1 MRKIKRTYTAFQKVS
16 AVFLM
21 LTLLWLTVSTPFV
34 LAAQQEIAKQEKM
47 QTTSFPDSNSE
58 DENSDSGNNNIE
70 EKVPNTGN
78 GFSEEYLHEHYST
91 HFIASII
98 SSYQKLD
105 NSDTYIAYHGE
116 LHCPPP
122 NVA

>member
-1 MRKIKRTYTAFQKVS
+1 MRKTRRTYIIFRKAS

-34 LAAQQEIAKQEKM
+34 LAAQQEIAKQQKM
-47 QTTSFPDSNSE
+47 QAASFPDTTSE
-58 DENSDSGNNNIE
+58 DESADSANNNIE

-78 GFSEEYLHEHYST
+78 GFSEEYLHDHHASHY
-91 HFIASII
+91 IASTI

>member
-1 MRKIKRTYTAFQKVS
+1 MKKIKRTYTAFQKVS
-16 AVFLM
+16 AIFLM

-34 LAAQQEIAKQEKM
+34 LAAQQEIAKQQKM
-47 QTTSFPDSNSE
+47 EAASSPDNNCE
-58 DENSDSGNNNIE
+58 DENSDSANNNVE
-70 EKVPNTGN
+70 EKVPNTGS
-78 GFSEEYLHEHYST
+78 GFSEEYLHDHHTTHYIDT
-91 HFIASII
+91 II
-98 SSYQKLD
+98 STYKKLD